1 MRAFSVSV
9 ILALLLVSARPAH
22 AYNHNLKLAGMI
34 STFVGAGLFVTGLIL
49 IGVGYGVNNPPAHTG
64 DAGIGLTVMGAI
76 GMGVGIPLWIIG
88 AQGGSRA
95 LLTPAANGFLVRF

>member
-1 MRAFSVSV
+1 MRALSLTVA
-9 ILALLLVSARPAH
+9 LAVLLLVARPAH

-49 IGVGYGVNNPPAHTG
+49 IGVGYGIDNPPAHTG
-64 DAGIGLTVMGAI
+64 DAGIAFTVMGAI

-88 AQGGSRA
+88 ASGGSRA
-95 LLTPAANGFLVRF
+95 MLYPAANGFLVRY